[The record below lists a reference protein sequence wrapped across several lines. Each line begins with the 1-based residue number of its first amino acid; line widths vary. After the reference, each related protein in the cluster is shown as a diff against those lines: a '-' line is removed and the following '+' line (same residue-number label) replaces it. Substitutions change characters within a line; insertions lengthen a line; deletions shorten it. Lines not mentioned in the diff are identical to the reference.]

1 MIDHIVFLTYIIL
14 FILSTIGHGFILS
27 NIMKNECL
35 KLNIGYQGL
44 IGFFSLSL
52 ISIITSFFIP
62 HNYIH
67 NGTLHF
73 IGIFFFFR
81 YVIKLNKLKEL
92 KNLFLIIFC
101 FSIAFYVFKNHDDFP
116 YYHLTYSLNL
126 SENSFT
132 IGTGIFNYGFRTFSS
147 LFYFHSLLYMPLIEI
162 YLFHIGAFFILVFFN
177 FVIIS
182 KIYEMYS
189 KNKFNF
195 IYYFSLLSFIF
206 INIVF
211 YRIAEHGTDRSAQI
225 LLILIFIFF
234 FEILFFYEKEK
245 LIQNLIILSIL
256 IFLASSMKAIYYLY
270 LVLIPVVVFKSKI
283 KVFLNIKKN
292 TFLVLILSSSL
303 FLNLIT
309 NYFNTGCF
317 LYPSEKT
324 CIIKSKWSIDK
335 KEVAEMAVHY
345 EWWSKAGGG
354 PGYRSE
360 IAKEEY
366 VKNFV
371 WLKNWIDRHFFNKV
385 SDTLG
390 GIILISIIVISS
402 FRIFSDKSKK
412 FKIKNKYLFAYF
424 FPLVFLIEWFLNH
437 PAMRYGGYVLF
448 AIPIFLY
455 GSSLIENFK
464 LGKKKIKMLT
474 IFFVILTMIIFN
486 VRNIVR
492 LNKEINFYGYNI
504 FSSPFYFVEKVEN
517 YKILENNNLT
527 IYSTKNNKMCWA
539 TKTPCSNA
547 KNISL
552 DKFLWMNVVLKNDE

>member
-1 MIDHIVFLTYIIL
+1 MLFRSFIHNSIL
-14 FILSTIGHGFILS
+14 H
-27 NIMKNECL
+27 
-35 KLNIGYQGL
+35 L
-44 IGFFSLSL
+44 IGLSAFIFLLKKSIKFSEIKYFWILLL
-52 ISIITSFFIP
+52 IFW
-62 HNYIH
+62 
-67 NGTLHF
+67 
-73 IGIFFFFR
+73 IGL
-81 YVIKLNKLKEL
+81 YV
-92 KNLFLIIFC
+92 
-101 FSIAFYVFKNHDDFP
+101 YKNHDDFP

-126 SENSFT
+126 SENSFI

-455 GSSLIENFK
+455 ASSLIENFK
-464 LGKKKIKMLT
+464 LNKKKIKMLT
-474 IFFVILTMIIFN
+474 IFFVILTVIIFN